1 MSNQWLSSVPDIALK
16 SYPARPSPRFESLRH
31 TLTSLNT
38 RTGGRAKDVDELPE
52 TSGWAVQ
59 ASVDPA
65 YRFLVESVC
74 SHAKLAQLHA
84 AAELWEAA
92 LRDGETL
99 ARATEDEAMA
109 A

>member
-1 MSNQWLSSVPDIALK
+1 MWTSFQKLLVGRYRRRLTPRTASSLK
-16 SYPARPSPRFESLRH
+16 ACAAPGA
-31 TLTSLNT
+31 
-38 RTGGRAKDVDELPE
+38 GGGL
-52 TSGWAVQ
+52 
-59 ASVDPA
+59 
-65 YRFLVESVC
+65 
-74 SHAKLAQLHA
+74 HAKLAQLHA

>member
-1 MSNQWLSSVPDIALK
+1 LK
-16 SYPARPSPRFESLRH
+16 ACAAPGAGGG
-31 TLTSLNT
+31 LN
-38 RTGGRAKDVDELPE
+38 G
-52 TSGWAVQ
+52 
-59 ASVDPA
+59 
-65 YRFLVESVC
+65 
-74 SHAKLAQLHA
+74 KLAQLHA